1 MKPQISLPRYGTRT
15 NRLALAYAA
24 PDQRFEGF
32 PLLPPI
38 KSSGILRHMKPRLAT
53 VRAIGNNRWKISPYR
68 YGAGFETFTLT
79 TDTVQKLDTELAARN
94 ILAV

>member
-1 MKPQISLPRYGTRT
+1 
-15 NRLALAYAA
+15 
-24 PDQRFEGF
+24 
-32 PLLPPI
+32 
-38 KSSGILRHMKPRLAT
+38 MKPRLAT